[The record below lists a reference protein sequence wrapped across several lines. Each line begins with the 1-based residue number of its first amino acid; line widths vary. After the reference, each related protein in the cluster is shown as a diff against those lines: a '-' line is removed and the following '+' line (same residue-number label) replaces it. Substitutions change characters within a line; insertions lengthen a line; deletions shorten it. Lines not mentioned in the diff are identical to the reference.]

1 MNKSKDL
8 MTDVYRTRM
17 MEAICKWM
25 NDLRDYPGWREWNRG
40 KLWRIWSYDAMDS
53 GQTPRHDPEFTFS
66 DEVAEQ
72 HPVIMRYL
80 ELMRVIDALKEC
92 EFYFRRYP
100 FRDLPVT
107 RSNHLANICEMY
119 FSRCYQ
125 FKERLKEYFEA
136 VKNVVPTQ
144 DVDTVKDFATN
155 FFKVYEREFKEEL
168 KARNLIHHNER
179 FEDIE
184 ITRIALKEALYGTDG
199 LDIEPQ
205 DQLNEYRKATKYWV
219 QRVRVSGVKMD
230 ACLECLAE
238 LTLEYCKFLSD
249 TGKSTNRTP
258 D

>member
-1 MNKSKDL
+1 MI
-8 MTDVYRTRM
+8 DVYRTQM

-40 KLWRIWSYDAMDS
+40 KIWRIWSYDAMDS
-53 GQTPRHDPEFTFS
+53 GQIPRHDSQFTFS

-72 HPVIMRYL
+72 HSVIMRYL
-80 ELMRVIDALKEC
+80 ELLRIIDALKEC

-107 RSNHLANICEMY
+107 RSNHLINICEMY

-136 VKNVVPTQ
+136 VNNVVSTK
-144 DVDTVKDFATN
+144 DVDTVKNFATN
-155 FFKVYEREFKEEL
+155 LFKVYDKEFKEEL
-168 KARNLIHHNER
+168 KARNIIHHNER

-184 ITRIALKEALYGTDG
+184 IDRIALREVLSGTVEF
-199 LDIEPQ
+199 DIEQ
-205 DQLNEYRKATKYWV
+205 QEQLNEYRKATRYWV
-219 QRVRVSGVKMD
+219 RQVQVSGIKMD

-238 LTLEYCKFLSD
+238 LTLECCKFLSD
-249 TGKSTNRTP
+249 TEKDTNRIP
-258 D
+258 E